1 MPQDRDPLTPE
12 EQARLEARALLAAA
26 PPARLVLADP
36 TPEELVF
43 TGASPGIW
51 CECKGCGGRTGIIL
65 PADLP
70 DVVTAMNVIIKAH
83 RHCTERGKEV
93 G

>member
-26 PPARLVLADP
+26 PPARLVLVDP
-36 TPEELVF
+36 TPEELARH
-43 TGASPGIW
+43 GAGVWS
-51 CECKGCGGRTGIIL
+51 ECNGCGGRTGIIL